1 VTVLRGVDG
10 AGRAETDSVPGATPE
25 GGAPAYVRL
34 DLPSGSNGLST
45 LDVVRIR
52 LVLAV
57 ADILIAVVGT
67 LVLIW
72 FGQGRDFIIAAFWAV
87 LMALRS
93 SRHSRVASVAATGRI
108 VTLGVTFTLAVTLVE
123 LFTNDLHGVR
133 VAVAVSLGI
142 VLLSTLVR
150 YGLRVPRVHR
160 SLGIEFGQS
169 VIVVGTRVAAARTIR
184 EWQEDARELR
194 VIGVCLPKSDSGP
207 PRVYGVPVLGTIN
220 DTARLA
226 RAYGPDL
233 VAVHDVGKLGGRQ
246 LAKLEWALE
255 EAGSQ
260 LSVIT
265 PMTNTGPGRTT
276 VRQVGRRVLID
287 VDHHRPRGAVAA
299 TKQLVDQLIGL
310 ALLVVAA
317 PMIGVCALLVKLTS
331 PGPAFFRQTRVRENG
346 RHFTMFK
353 LRSMRYDAET
363 SQAELLDANEIVGGG
378 LFKIK
383 SDPRVTPVGRW
394 LRRLSIDELP
404 QLLNVVKGDMS
415 LIGPRPALPAE
426 VLHYDEHA
434 RRRLAVKP
442 GLTGLWQV
450 SGRSNL
456 TWEES
461 VRIDAD
467 YVDNWRPGRDVA
479 IALKTVRAVLGKD
492 GAY

>member
-1 VTVLRGVDG
+1 
-10 AGRAETDSVPGATPE
+10 
-25 GGAPAYVRL
+25 
-34 DLPSGSNGLST
+34 
-45 LDVVRIR
+45 
-52 LVLAV
+52 
-57 ADILIAVVGT
+57 
-67 LVLIW
+67 
-72 FGQGRDFIIAAFWAV
+72 
-87 LMALRS
+87 
-93 SRHSRVASVAATGRI
+93 
-108 VTLGVTFTLAVTLVE
+108 
-123 LFTNDLHGVR
+123 
-133 VAVAVSLGI
+133 
-142 VLLSTLVR
+142 VR
-150 YGLRVPRVHR
+150 YALRVPRVHR

-169 VIVVGTRVAAARTIR
+169 VMVVGTRVAAARTIR

-194 VIGVCLPKSDSGP
+194 VIGVCLPKSDAGP

-310 ALLVVAA
+310 ALLIVAA
-317 PMIGVCALLVKLTS
+317 PMIGICALLVKLTS

-346 RHFTMFK
+346 RHFTMYK

-363 SQAELLDANEIVGGG
+363 SQAELLAANEIVGGG
-378 LFKIK
+378 LFKMK

-426 VLHYDEHA
+426 VVHYDEHA

-456 TWEES
+456 SWEES

>member
-1 VTVLRGVDG
+1 VINGLNGVTH
-10 AGRAETDSVPGATPE
+10 AGTESVAATALDAT
-25 GGAPAYVRL
+25 APTYVRL

-52 LVLAV
+52 LILAA
-57 ADILIAVVGT
+57 ADILIAVVGAV
-67 LVLIW
+67 VL
-72 FGQGRDFIIAAFWAV
+72 FRLDQGRYFVVGAAWVV

-93 SRHSRVASVAATGRI
+93 SRHTRVASVAATGRI
-108 VTLGVTFTLAVTLVE
+108 LTLGVTFTLGVALVE
-123 LFTNDLHGVR
+123 LFVDSLPRAR
-133 VAVAVSLGI
+133 VTVAVSLGI
-142 VLLSTLVR
+142 VLLSSLARRVLRIERVR
-150 YGLRVPRVHR
+150 RA
-160 SLGIEFGQS
+160 LGIEFGQS
-169 VIVVGTRVAAARTIR
+169 VMVVGTRVAAARTIR
-184 EWQEDARELR
+184 EWQEDVRDLR

-207 PRVYGVPVLGTIN
+207 SRVHGVPVLGTIN

-299 TKQLVDQLIGL
+299 MKQLIDQLVGL
-310 ALLVVAA
+310 ALFVVALPLIA
-317 PMIGVCALLVKLTS
+317 VCALLVKLTS
-331 PGPAFFRQTRVRENG
+331 PGSAFFRQTRVRENG
-346 RHFTMFK
+346 RHFTMYK
-353 LRSMRYDAET
+353 LRTMRFDAE
-363 SQAELLDANEIVGGG
+363 SVQAQLLAANEVVGGG
-378 LFKIK
+378 LFKMK
-383 SDPRVTPVGRW
+383 GDPRITPVGRW

-415 LIGPRPALPAE
+415 LIGPRPALPSE
-426 VLHYDEHA
+426 VELYDEHA

-456 TWEES
+456 SWDES

-479 IALKTVRAVLGKD
+479 IALRTVRAVLSKD